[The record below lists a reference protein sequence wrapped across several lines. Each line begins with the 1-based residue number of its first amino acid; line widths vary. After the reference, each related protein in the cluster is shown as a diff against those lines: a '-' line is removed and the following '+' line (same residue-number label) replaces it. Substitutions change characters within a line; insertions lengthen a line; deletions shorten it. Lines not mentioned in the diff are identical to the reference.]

1 MGRAN
6 RAAKRRRAQVDATQQ
21 SELYQRG
28 AGLRGGEARARLQTK
43 LWKRKLDKW
52 SRVGDSAEKLE
63 ALKRAGIN
71 LEEFDLSSV
80 FRKDGDGVEGDAS
93 TEPPFVLET
102 GGETFRVHAPPEVLE
117 ALWKRLQE
125 LREKVADLAKEYG
138 LEPSQS
144 DVNSLAELLNE
155 AIAHIMCFDPDTDD
169 HLRDGKTNKA
179 NVCVGKVIGPHSFI
193 KSTEKCGEIAEG
205 DAEKNGGWVLDIY
218 PILMRRKDDNG
229 HSINPA
235 TEFRRVCG
243 GAERADALM
252 ELHLE
257 ATSVTFLICELAHG
271 EKLAVATWGEDA
283 CAAMEAVFGD
293 AVNNLGRHI
302 HPMAGTLIYRGMWG
316 SLDFEKHIVAS
327 DRCLTAIAKHL
338 GMTVLGADDEINY
351 WRRLYAK
358 DADVIEG
365 AKEEM

>member
-1 MGRAN
+1 MARIN
-6 RAAKRRRAQVDATQQ
+6 RSAKRRRNQVEATQQ
-21 SELYQRG
+21 SELYQSG

-52 SRVGDSAEKLE
+52 SRVGDNAEKLE

-71 LEEFDLSSV
+71 LEEFDFSSV
-80 FRKDGDGVEGDAS
+80 FGKDGDGVEGDAS

-193 KSTEKCGEIAEG
+193 KSAEKRDETAKG
-205 DAEKNGGWVLDIY
+205 DAEKNGGRVQDIY

-229 HSINPA
+229 HSITPS
-235 TEFRRVCG
+235 TEFRRACG

-257 ATSVTFLICELAHG
+257 AISVTFLICELAHG
-271 EKLAVATWGEDA
+271 EKPAVATWGEDA

-338 GMTVLGADDEINY
+338 GMTVLGANDEINY
-351 WRRLYAK
+351 WRRMFAN
-358 DADVIEG
+358 DADVIAE